1 MTYAQIIYTV
11 ILIILGLLISYYKSN
26 SKFKGFIATLVN
38 DAESLEKTGEE
49 KKAWVVNQIYAIL
62 PKWLRPI
69 LTKTV
74 LSMVVQGVFDSMR
87 QYAYKLLGKAT
98 DEASTAVSTAG
109 TAIDTTT
116 ADSTAGTATESTAQ
130 TAQA

>member
-11 ILIILGLLISYYKSN
+11 ILVILGLLISYYKSS

-49 KKAWVVNQIYAIL
+49 KKTWVVNQIYAIL

-98 DEASTAVSTAG
+98 DEASTAVSTTS
-109 TAIDTTT
+109 TATDTT
-116 ADSTAGTATESTAQ
+116 AATEATEA
-130 TAQA
+130 AQA